1 MEDLTLIDANEVLK
15 YAVECNKIDLADMQ
29 AKIERMKNQKYLELH
44 NHRIWQ
50 GANGKW
56 NTYLDDESS
65 PRGYVLKVRTTQEDI
80 EKLVIK
86 FYKDKEE
93 EPYLE
98 SVFMEWNKER
108 LTYGEISNQSYVK
121 YLNDFKKYFTK
132 DCILCQKKMRLI
144 TETDL
149 EIFVKSTIKNFS
161 MTAKTYANMRTV
173 LRGVFTYAKKKKYT
187 DISITTFFGDL
198 NLSRKAFR
206 KKVVVKEKEVF
217 SESEKRLVTSYL
229 RNRAT
234 IRDLGLLL
242 VFQTGVRVG
251 ELSALKFED
260 LGNNGRTL
268 HIQRTEINYK
278 DVEAN
283 KRVCEAREYPKTE
296 AGDRY
301 LIIPEMTL
309 EIIEAIRAL
318 NPHGEY
324 MFMESGKRIR
334 ANAFNRRLDRVCD
347 DLKIPRRSMHKIR
360 KTYSTTL
367 LDNDV
372 DDSIVAEQMG
382 HKDIATTRKSYYFC
396 NKDSSAKYEQISKAL
411 SC

>member
-29 AKIERMKNQKYLELH
+29 MQIERMKNQKYLEMH

-56 NTYLDDESS
+56 NTYLDDENS

-108 LTYGEISNQSYVK
+108 LAYGEISNQSYVK

-144 TETDL
+144 TEADL

-198 NLSRKAFR
+198 NLSRKAFQ
-206 KKVVVKEKEVF
+206 KKIVVKKKEVF

-347 DLKIPRRSMHKIR
+347 DLRIPRRSMHKIR

-382 HKDIATTRKSYYFC
+382 HKDIATTRKNYYFC

>member
-1 MEDLTLIDANEVLK
+1 MIDANEVLK

-29 AKIERMKNQKYLELH
+29 MQIERMKNQKYLEMH

-229 RNRAT
+229 SNRAK

-260 LGNNGRTL
+260 VAQNGRTL
-268 HIQRTEINYK
+268 HVQRTEISYK
-278 DVEAN
+278 DEEKN
-283 KRVCEAREYPKTE
+283 ERICEVREYPKTE

-347 DLKIPRRSMHKIR
+347 DLRIPRRSMHKIR

>member
-29 AKIERMKNQKYLELH
+29 MQIERMKNQKYLEMH

-229 RNRAT
+229 SNRAK

-260 LGNNGRTL
+260 VAQNGRTL
-268 HIQRTEINYK
+268 HVQRTEISYK
-278 DVEAN
+278 DEEKN
-283 KRVCEAREYPKTE
+283 ERICEVREYPKTE

-347 DLKIPRRSMHKIR
+347 DLRIPRRSMHKIR